1 MEKPMDRHQF
11 DAEDRQQ
18 QLDRLIDARV
28 TATENDILAGRM
40 ATLRAVAELADLNAD
55 EEEAE
60 ALVRAAVIGH
70 SWLVGA
76 RITEAVQLAIYEYV
90 LPLAEADL
98 AGAVREGA
106 DVAAGD
112 VYAALVDRIAA

>member
-1 MEKPMDRHQF
+1 MENMMAQHYDTEAH
-11 DAEDRQQ
+11 DAKLQQ
-18 QLDRLIDARV
+18 LIDARIMAV
-28 TATENDILAGRM
+28 DNDIFLGRK
-40 ATLRAVAELADLNAD
+40 ATLSAVAELADLNAD

-60 ALVRAAVIGH
+60 MLVRAAVVGR

-76 RITEAVQLAIYEYV
+76 RIAETVRHAIYLHV

-98 AGAVREGA
+98 VAAEREGA
-106 DVAAGD
+106 DLLVSD